1 MTVLNV
7 VAGFDEDFDD
17 VHCIEITDVRD
28 ADVGL
33 CGRSGGRCHGF
44 RRFCRRC
51 GCCCGRR
58 GSGTAQGGDEVA
70 LFDFVADFDGN
81 VRHGSG
87 DVCRDFHG
95 CLVGFEYEDG
105 LAVLDTVAR
114 FDQDFD
120 DIDCIKISNVGYANF
135 IAHYQYPVS

>member
-1 MTVLNV
+1 MTVLDV

-33 CGRSGGRCHGF
+33 CGRSGGRCRGF

-70 LFDFVADFDGN
+70 LFDFVADFDGDA
-81 VRHGSG
+81 G
-87 DVCRDFHG
+87 DGACGFCRDFHRG
-95 CLVGFEYEDG
+95 FVGFQHDHG
-105 LAVLDTVAR
+105 LAVLDAVAR

-120 DIDCIKISNVGYANF
+120 DIDGVEVTNVRYANF
-135 IAHYQYPVS
+135 IAHYLYPVS